1 MGTNADFVDWITD
14 EAENPITEN
23 IKYEKGE
30 KHKEFME
37 LNSNCKIIGIKMFLK
52 WVKKYSEFKGFVFE
66 ETKSNGKRYFIL
78 SKRQ

>member
-1 MGTNADFVDWITD
+1 
-14 EAENPITEN
+14 
-23 IKYEKGE
+23 
-30 KHKEFME
+30 ME